1 MVRTHTGYRTVVA
14 GGALALVLCLSFSE
28 LLALPPPGPDS
39 AASSTRLYRV
49 SLKDGSEF
57 VGSILRSTTDS
68 LTIRTGT
75 NLTLAVSRRQVAE
88 LSELSGTFVD
98 GEYRRSDPNRSRL
111 FFGPTALPVRGGYI
125 ADYEIF
131 FPFLSFGVADIVTIS
146 GGMTLFPG
154 ASEQLY
160 YLAPKISIPLGSE
173 SVSLAGG
180 VLYTNI
186 TSGETEGAGFV
197 YGVTTIGSS
206 SAALTCGLGF
216 GFAGGEFAKSPVV
229 LIGGEARV
237 SNSVAL
243 ISENWI
249 PTGSDVQ
256 LISFGFRFFG
266 DHLSAD
272 LGFIHPFTSGSTT
285 GFPFIPWVG
294 FCYNFGGGS

>member
-1 MVRTHTGYRTVVA
+1 MGTIPAAYRPAVA
-14 GGALALVLCLSFSE
+14 GGFLALLLCLSSTD
-28 LLALPPPGPDS
+28 LRALPPYGTDTTV
-39 AASSTRLYRV
+39 SSPRLYRV
-49 SLKDGSEF
+49 SLKDGSELIG
-57 VGSILRSTTDS
+57 VILRQTADS
-68 LTIRTGT
+68 LMFRTGA
-75 NLTLAVSRRQVAE
+75 NLTFTVSRLQVAE
-88 LSELSGTFVD
+88 LNELSGTFAD

-111 FFGPTALPVRGGYI
+111 FFGPTARPVHGGYF

-131 FPFLSFGVADIVTIS
+131 LPFLSFGIADIVTVS

-154 ASEQLY
+154 ATEQLY
-160 YLAPKISIPLGSE
+160 YIAPKVSVPLGTE
-173 SVSLAGG
+173 NVSLAGG

-186 TSGETEGAGFV
+186 TSGETGGAGIA

-206 SAALTCGLGF
+206 SAALTVGFGL
-216 GFAGGEFAKSPVV
+216 GFAGGEFAKSPIV
-229 LIGGEARV
+229 LLGGEARL

-272 LGFIHPFTSGSTT
+272 LGFFYPLTNSSTT
-285 GFPFIPWVG
+285 GFPFLPWLG
-294 FCYNFGGGS
+294 FCYNFSGGS